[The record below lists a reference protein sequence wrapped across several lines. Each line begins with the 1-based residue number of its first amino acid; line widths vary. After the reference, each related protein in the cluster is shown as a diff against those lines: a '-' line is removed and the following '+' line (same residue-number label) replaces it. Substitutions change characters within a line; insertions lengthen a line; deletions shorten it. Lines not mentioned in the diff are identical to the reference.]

1 MGTYTFEIEPG
12 HVLAFARAVGDQR
25 LAREVPENGTVVP
38 LTFPAASI
46 QFDPQHMRGLR
57 PTGALAVGSSTPG
70 GSVLHAE
77 QEFEYFA
84 GMHVGDRLAVTE
96 YEGASWQKQ
105 SRRPGTLKFRELI
118 REYRNTAG
126 ELVLRSRMVLVDT
139 EFAANEVDAGHG

>member
-1 MGTYTFEIEPG
+1 
-12 HVLAFARAVGDQR
+12 
-25 LAREVPENGTVVP
+25 
-38 LTFPAASI
+38 
-46 QFDPQHMRGLR
+46 
-57 PTGALAVGSSTPG
+57 
-70 GSVLHAE
+70 
-77 QEFEYFA
+77 
-84 GMHVGDRLAVTE
+84 MHVGDRLAVTE